1 MGMLRVV
8 TINVQNTEGDPR
20 RTELINR
27 ELRRLEPD
35 LVALQEVLDNPQRHQ
50 LDELLDGT
58 GLHGTHQSAA
68 MSYAPPWVERYGGGA
83 VATRRPHQV
92 VECLDLRGSDATD
105 VPWCTLA
112 AVVPVPD
119 EGELLFIVASSSWR
133 LEAEAAR
140 ERQALALTDLDAR
153 HRRTLPTIVGGD
165 LNAEPDASSI
175 RYLTGRQALGGRSAY
190 YHDAWAVAGDGPGW
204 TWSVDNPAAG
214 EVIDQIVRQP
224 NHRRRIDYVLIGSW
238 HAHPTA
244 HCRVRSAELAFDKP
258 MDGVWPSDHFG
269 VVVDVE
275 IGIITPPDPRPPAS

>member
-1 MGMLRVV
+1 MATLRVV
-8 TINVQNTEGDPR
+8 TINVQNDEGDPR
-20 RTELINR
+20 RTALINR
-27 ELRRLEPD
+27 ELRRLDPD
-35 LVALQEVLDNPQRHQ
+35 LVALQEVLHKPERNQ

-58 GLHGTHQSAA
+58 GLHGTRQSAV
-68 MSYAPPWVERYGGGA
+68 MSYDPPWVERYGGGA
-83 VATRRPHQV
+83 VATRWPHHV
-92 VECLDLRGSDATD
+92 VESLDLRGSDATD

-153 HRRTLPTIVGGD
+153 HRRDLPTIIGGD

-175 RYLTGRQALGGRSAY
+175 RYLTGRQSLAGRSAY

-204 TWSVDNPAAG
+204 TWSVDNPNAR

-238 HAHPTA
+238 HAHPGA
-244 HCRVRSAELAFDKP
+244 HCRVKSAELAFDTP
-258 MDGVWPSDHFG
+258 VDGVWPSDHFG
-269 VVVDVE
+269 LAVDVE
-275 IGIITPPDPRPPAS
+275 TGVRE